1 MLLALQEK
9 PTVCDQCKVDDAV
22 LLIEFLGK
30 RFDMEEKPKTPLK
43 IIALMG
49 SVIISQ
55 IGLSVYI
62 TALNWRVV
70 EFSNSAFYTGVIA
83 TSMTLPQ
90 FLFSLAGGAIAD
102 TKEKLRSLRFIIMV
116 QALVAFLFSLVSAR
130 LSFNFWTTFAISFLL
145 GTLSAIWQPIYLSYI
160 PNLID
165 KAHVPIGMSLSLMG
179 LYASRFFGPMIAGWL
194 LKHYSP
200 WTPYFVYFLSLLLPL
215 LVLYLVKLPVS
226 VVAPSKSNTKMTFQ
240 PSVILQD
247 KAILAL
253 WLINVALSLF
263 IMSIFSIIP
272 YFAKNIFML
281 DSTGMSRLMSACGMG
296 QMIGAL
302 LSMAIGK
309 RNELGFGKNQFLGYV
324 LMGVSLLLFTVSSNM
339 ILAIIALLSMNIL
352 HGILSP
358 RVNTV
363 IQTYVPENMRG
374 KVQNMF
380 LLTFGFVPFGQ
391 FLLGLLTTST
401 APRIGAIIYVSLF
414 IITLLVEK
422 KKKDMLF
429 QLQQENGSVSL
440 KKEE

>member
-1 MLLALQEK
+1 
-9 PTVCDQCKVDDAV
+9 
-22 LLIEFLGK
+22 
-30 RFDMEEKPKTPLK
+30 MEEKPKIPLK

-62 TALNWRVV
+62 TALNWRVL

-102 TKEKLRSLRFIIMV
+102 TKEKLRSLRFIITV

-165 KAHVPIGMSLSLMG
+165 KAYVPFGMSLSLMG

-194 LKHYSP
+194 LNHYST
-200 WTPYFVYFLSLLLPL
+200 WTPYVVYFFSLLLPL
-215 LVLYLVKLPVS
+215 LVLYLVKLPIL
-226 VVAPSKSNTKMTFQ
+226 VVAPSKLNAKKTFQ

-272 YFAKNIFML
+272 YFAKNIFGL

-324 LMGVSLLLFTVSSNM
+324 LMGISLLLFTVSSNM

-352 HGILSP
+352 HGVLSP

-374 KVQNMF
+374 KVQSMF
-380 LLTFGFVPFGQ
+380 LLVFGFVPFGQ

-414 IITLLVEK
+414 LITLLVVFLK
-422 KKKDMLF
+422 NDVLF